1 MQCRIKL
8 PILLIILECKYIR
21 TTFVG
26 FNTID
31 QYKKFTLVDLEL
43 IKRDLLNAFNIR
55 QGQLVGRPG
64 YGTTL
69 WDYLFE
75 NQTQVTEQIIIDEV
89 QRVAGG
95 DPRLYIADV
104 QLFPQL
110 NGMLIQ
116 IDLTAVPSTDIE
128 RLSIF
133 FDQLQ
138 RRASYV

>member
-1 MQCRIKL
+1 MA
-8 PILLIILECKYIR
+8 
-21 TTFVG
+21 TFIG

-31 QYKKFTLVDLEL
+31 QPKKFTLTDFEL

-69 WDYLFE
+69 WDNLFE
-75 NQTQVTEQIIIDEV
+75 NQTQETERTIVNEV

-95 DPRLYIADV
+95 DPRLFINSID
-104 QLFPQL
+104 LFPQQ
-110 NGMLIQ
+110 NGILVQ
-116 IDLTAVPSTDIE
+116 IEITVVPSTDAE
-128 RLSIF
+128 RLAIF
-133 FDQLQ
+133 FDQES

>member
-1 MQCRIKL
+1 MA
-8 PILLIILECKYIR
+8 
-21 TTFVG
+21 TFIG

-31 QYKKFTLVDLEL
+31 QPKKFTLIDFEL

-69 WDYLFE
+69 WDNLFE
-75 NQTQVTEQIIIDEV
+75 NQTQETERTIVNEV

-95 DPRLYIADV
+95 DPRLFINSID
-104 QLFPQL
+104 LFPQQ
-110 NGMLIQ
+110 NGILVQ
-116 IDLTAVPSTDIE
+116 IEITVVPSTDAE
-128 RLSIF
+128 RLAIF
-133 FDQLQ
+133 FDQES